1 MLICFT
7 FQFGS
12 PTLKYIL
19 QGLTK
24 WYIDIKAAQD
34 KISTS
39 VSENN
44 CEEPIAR
51 QIYNVLLTIHHMKTS
66 PTQNYFLKKLYWS
79 T

>member
-1 MLICFT
+1 MLICFA

-24 WYIDIKAAQD
+24 RYIDIAAWD
-34 KISTS
+34 KIGTS
-39 VSENN
+39 VSENT

-51 QIYNVLLTIHHMKTS
+51 
-66 PTQNYFLKKLYWS
+66 
-79 T
+79 